1 LHPHLLLRPLFVE
14 IPDGRLRLVTCYSLE
29 LVARRGDNAFHDLRL
44 LRLCTSIMS
53 DVNNTAATAA
63 TTEPSTTTTAAP
75 VLSEQVPPV
84 AESAAAP
91 AEAPKTETAAPAAA
105 ATTTEAPAATATA
118 PEEKKTTEEKVVEPI
133 SEGLLAYKGPG
144 LVKSLIP
151 SKKIFWLSDEK
162 LAPQDLHLYLR
173 GEKPEVAHG
182 VVAWASQTGKGLLF
196 FNKKDD
202 TDKTKPQSVLPLY
215 EATELKKVSPHE
227 ITFEIN
233 SHKHTLKAAND
244 AERDGW
250 YLSLERAVEV
260 GKAEKENIRSSQGYK
275 DEMEKL
281 GKPNTVAAGAAG
293 LAGAAAG
300 KKSVEEPK
308 RANSDDVVPEK
319 QKKSRSTSRGI
330 LGRFQNKKEE
340 AEAKKEAKEEAK
352 EEKKAE
358 KEEAKE
364 EKKIEKEEK
373 KAEKEAEKAESH
385 ADKAGEAAA
394 TAAVVGGSTLD
405 AQGTAERAVG
415 APVSGETTDEGIPTT
430 KAEETK
436 PAKRGSI
443 FGRLGSNFSGLRS
456 PNKEKDAKEVELKP
470 EVPAKDNAVSETAPQ
485 IPEPTTE
492 TATETPVIAG
502 DVAEPKSE
510 SKTAEAA
517 KEQLDAVTPSK
528 ENKSFLSGFT
538 NKLRNRSVSPSA
550 NMKEAPKKE
559 EATTAAVAEPEAA
572 KADPV
577 AATTEADKPLEPVA
591 ASDPAGEKAAEPAAA
606 TPNKRESVFQGL
618 GRRASKAFK
627 SFSVPQKK
635 ENEVPATTTTEAKK
649 EEAKEAEVAAPAA
662 EESKPVVNGESKPA
676 ETIGDVVPEAVSTGH
691 PQSTP
696 TVTASA

>member
-1 LHPHLLLRPLFVE
+1 
-14 IPDGRLRLVTCYSLE
+14 
-29 LVARRGDNAFHDLRL
+29 
-44 LRLCTSIMS
+44 MS
-53 DVNNTAATAA
+53 DANNTAATAA
-63 TTEPSTTTTAAP
+63 TTEPSTTTAAP
-75 VLSEQVPPV
+75 ELSEQVPPIT
-84 AESAAAP
+84 ESVAAP
-91 AEAPKTETAAPAAA
+91 VEAPKTESAPAAAETTTETPAA
-105 ATTTEAPAATATA
+105 ATTTA
-118 PEEKKTTEEKVVEPI
+118 EEKKMAEEKVVEPI

-162 LAPQDLHLYLR
+162 LAPQDLHSYLR
-173 GEKPEVAHG
+173 GEKPEVAHA

-202 TDKTKPQSVLPLY
+202 TDKIKPQSILPLY

-260 GKAEKENIRSSQGYK
+260 GKAEKETIRSSQGYK

-281 GKPNTVAAGAAG
+281 GKFLPAFGSVNAQPLTGSKGKPNTVA
-293 LAGAAAG
+293 AGAAAG

-308 RANSDDVVPEK
+308 RADSDDVAQEK

-373 KAEKEAEKAESH
+373 KAEKEAEKAEKH
-385 ADKAGEAAA
+385 ADKAGEAAS
-394 TAAVVGGSTLD
+394 AAVVGGSALD

-415 APVSGETTDEGIPTT
+415 APVSGETAVEGIPTT

-456 PNKEKDAKEVELKP
+456 PNKEKDAKEAELKP
-470 EVPAKDNAVSETAPQ
+470 EVPAKDTAVSETAPQ

-492 TATETPVIAG
+492 TATETPGIAG
-502 DVAEPKSE
+502 DVTEPKSE
-510 SKTAEAA
+510 GKPAEAA
-517 KEQLDAVTPSK
+517 KEQLDAVSPSK

-550 NMKEAPKKE
+550 NMKEASKKE
-559 EATTAAVAEPEAA
+559 EATTAAVSEPQAV

-577 AATTEADKPLEPVA
+577 AATTEADKPVEPVA
-591 ASDPAGEKAAEPAAA
+591 ASEPAAEKAVEPAAA

-635 ENEVPATTTTEAKK
+635 ENEVPATTTTESKK
-649 EEAKEAEVAAPAA
+649 EEAKEAEVAAPAS